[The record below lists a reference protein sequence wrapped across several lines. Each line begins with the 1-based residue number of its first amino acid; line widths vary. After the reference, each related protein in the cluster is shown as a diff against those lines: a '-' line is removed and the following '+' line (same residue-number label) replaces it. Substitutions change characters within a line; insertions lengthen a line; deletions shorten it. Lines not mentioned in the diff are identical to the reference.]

1 MWNVLY
7 LFCSVNFV
15 QRQDLCVLYVHFH
28 RICNVT
34 ALYLCCISIV
44 FVLKLQVAM
53 RNDTSVASNRR
64 LDDSWMTPHIC
75 WSPPALQLK
84 MINLS
89 LVKFQM
95 KPFFMM
101 AWQRSGVQFWS
112 ALYLSST
119 EGMGGSWVK
128 SWENVWRIH
137 LEEEWGSREC
147 FLMYPA
153 PGNGCRQGINTD
165 NTGGVRRLEGG
176 REGGEGWRGVREG
189 EGRVLNGVWR
199 GGYLLRKGG
208 CYSKCQLTEIEM
220 TDFLTS
226 SEFVVPKKVLTRR

>member
-1 MWNVLY
+1 MT
-7 LFCSVNFV
+7 
-15 QRQDLCVLYVHFH
+15 Q
-28 RICNVT
+28 
-34 ALYLCCISIV
+34 ALPLIDA
-44 FVLKLQVAM
+44 LTTLGW
-53 RNDTSVASNRR
+53 RLTSVGPPRLAAKDDQSLWSNFKWNPS
-64 LDDSWMTPHIC
+64 SW
-75 WSPPALQLK
+75 WRGKEVGFNFDQLC
-84 MINLS
+84 
-89 LVKFQM
+89 
-95 KPFFMM
+95 
-101 AWQRSGVQFWS
+101 
-112 ALYLSST
+112 T
-119 EGMGGSWVK
+119 EGMGGELSWVK

-165 NTGGVRRLEGG
+165 NTGGVRRLEEG
-176 REGGEGWRGVREG
+176 REGGKGWRGVREG

-226 SEFVVPKKVLTRR
+226 SEFVVPKKSADEKVGGVEDGKWKH

>member
-1 MWNVLY
+1 
-7 LFCSVNFV
+7 
-15 QRQDLCVLYVHFH
+15 
-28 RICNVT
+28 
-34 ALYLCCISIV
+34 
-44 FVLKLQVAM
+44 
-53 RNDTSVASNRR
+53 
-64 LDDSWMTPHIC
+64 
-75 WSPPALQLK
+75 
-84 MINLS
+84 
-89 LVKFQM
+89 M

-176 REGGEGWRGVREG
+176 REGGKGWRGVREG

-226 SEFVVPKKVLTRR
+226 SEFVVTKKCWREDRRGWGGQMEALGRELGDNFQFHGFWNHLWNWKITKPLSYSIRL